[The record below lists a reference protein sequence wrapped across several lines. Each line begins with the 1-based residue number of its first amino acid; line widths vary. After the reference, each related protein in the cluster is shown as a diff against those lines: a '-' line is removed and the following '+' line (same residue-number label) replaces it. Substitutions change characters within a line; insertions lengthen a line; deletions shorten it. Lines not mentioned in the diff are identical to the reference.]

1 MKNSNKIKIVVL
13 FAGTALLASVSSFAQ
28 KVANYSYGKY
38 GTPRYEHF
46 SFSTNAGK
54 RAEISYTYG
63 KDGKE
68 VAAKYIGTGVYKQKK
83 CFKVEL
89 AGKNTL
95 YIVPAGQKLQVAN
108 PNKNYNKVFNWEY
121 EGPVNGVGTF
131 CDVCAE
137 DEKEAIGIIN
147 RWFIK

>member
-1 MKNSNKIKIVVL
+1 MKNSIKIKIVVL

-38 GTPRYEHF
+38 GTPGYEHF
-46 SFSTNAGK
+46 SFSTKAGK
-54 RAEISYTYG
+54 RAQISYAYG

-68 VAAKYIGTGVYKQKK
+68 VVAKYAGTGVYKQKK

-89 AGKNTL
+89 AGKSIL
-95 YIVPAGQKLQVAN
+95 YIVPIGQKLQVSDPA
-108 PNKNYNKVFNWEY
+108 KNYVKMFNWEY
-121 EGPVNGVGTF
+121 EGPVNGMGTF
-131 CDVCAE
+131 CEVCAQ

-147 RWFIK
+147 SVFMK